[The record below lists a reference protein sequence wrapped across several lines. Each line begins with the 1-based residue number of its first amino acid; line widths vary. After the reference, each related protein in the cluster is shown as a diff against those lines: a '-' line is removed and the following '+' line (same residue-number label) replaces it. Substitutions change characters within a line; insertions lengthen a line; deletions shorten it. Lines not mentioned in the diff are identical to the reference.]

1 MTDAV
6 VPSWEG
12 VHERRLARLARVDVK
27 LVIAVLIGLVS
38 VTGAFITWKS
48 SQLGEKATDQDR
60 LAIAETVLQEQN
72 NADVENQL
80 RDEQQAFVQFKSDLT
95 NARLLDTEAD
105 DLAKTGLNAEAAQAR
120 DEAAVLREVA
130 NNRASLTFDQS
141 YVDFDED
148 TGVPTE
154 FRTDD
159 RRQDLRNDPSNEAAK
174 VDPDRTAEQAADY
187 RRRTQRL
194 EGWTIALV
202 LAVVLL
208 TLATITRNV
217 RARPWLA
224 SVAVVIY
231 IASTSIALIGD

>member
-12 VHERRLARLARVDVK
+12 VRERRLARLQRVDAK

-48 SQLGEKATDQDR
+48 SQLGEKATDRDR
-60 LAIAETVLQEQN
+60 QAIAETVLQEQS
-72 NADVENQL
+72 NANIETQL
-80 RDEQQAFVQFKSDLT
+80 RDEQQAFVQFKENLT
-95 NARLLDTEAD
+95 NARLLDAQAD
-105 DLAKTGLNAEAAQAR
+105 RLTAVGLTAEAAQAR
-120 DEAAVLREVA
+120 DEAAVQREVA
-130 NNRASLTFDQS
+130 NNLASLTLDTTYVKFD
-141 YVDFDED
+141 DA

-154 FRTDD
+154 FRVDQ
-159 RRQDLRNDPSNEAAK
+159 RRGDLRSLDDQAAK
-174 VDPDRTAEQAADY
+174 LNPDRTAAQAVDY

-208 TLATITRNV
+208 TIATITRNV
-217 RARPWLA
+217 RARPWIA

-231 IASTSIALIGD
+231 LASAGIALIGD

>member
-12 VHERRLARLARVDVK
+12 VRERRFERFMRRDAK
-27 LVIAVLIGLVS
+27 LVIAVLIGLMS

-48 SQLGEKATDQDR
+48 SQLGERATDQDR
-60 LAIAETVLQEQN
+60 LAIAETVLQEQSR
-72 NADVENQL
+72 AQVESQL
-80 RDEQQAFVQFKSDLT
+80 RDEQQAFVQFKEDLT
-95 NARLLDTEAD
+95 NARLLETEAES
-105 DLAKTGLNAEAAQAR
+105 LAASGLPAEAAQAR

-141 YVDFDED
+141 YVEFDEE

-154 FRTDD
+154 FKTDQ
-159 RRQDLRNDPSNEAAK
+159 RREDLRNLDDQAAK
-174 VDPDRTAEQAADY
+174 LSPDRTAAQAAEY

-208 TLATITRNV
+208 TLATITRSIQ
-217 RARPWLA
+217 ARPVLA
-224 SVAVVIY
+224 SVAIVIY
-231 IASTSIALIGD
+231 IVSTSIAFIGD

>member
-12 VHERRLARLARVDVK
+12 VRERRFARLRRVDAK

-48 SQLGEKATDQDR
+48 SQLGERATDEDR
-60 LAIAETVLQEQN
+60 QAIAETVLVEQS
-72 NADVENQL
+72 NANIETQI
-80 RDEQQAFVQFKSDLT
+80 RDEQQAFTRFKENLT
-95 NARLLDTEAD
+95 NARLLEAEAD
-105 DLAKTGLNAEAAQAR
+105 TLAASGLNAEASQAR
-120 DEAAVLREVA
+120 DEATVLREVA
-130 NNRASLTFDQS
+130 GKLASLTFEQS
-141 YVDFDED
+141 YVEFDEE
-148 TGVPTE
+148 TGDPTE

-159 RRQDLRNDPSNEAAK
+159 RRRDLRNDPSNEAAK
-174 VDPDRTAEQAADY
+174 VNPDRTAALAVDY

-217 RARPWLA
+217 RARPLLA

-231 IASTSIALIGD
+231 VLSTSIALIGD

>member
-12 VHERRLARLARVDVK
+12 VHERRMARLSRVDVK

-80 RDEQQAFVQFKSDLT
+80 RDEQQAFVQFKQDLT
-95 NARLLDTEAD
+95 NANLLETEAD

-130 NNRASLTFDQS
+130 NNRASLTFDTS
-141 YVDFDED
+141 YVNFDED
-148 TGVPTE
+148 SGVPTD
-154 FRTDD
+154 FRIED

-174 VDPDRTAEQAADY
+174 VDPDRTAALAADY

-208 TLATITRNV
+208 TLATITRNA

-231 IASTSIALIGD
+231 VLSTGIALIGD